1 MGDLLGSDELRD
13 LPGAGRPLPPDPDAD
28 AGDEWAARHVLRTAA
43 ALPPWAE
50 LRRDIGERRARI
62 VTRLRAHQSWLER
75 REALVGRL
83 PAERIVGEVALT
95 READRRVR
103 AEVASAVGEVNAL
116 IRQHNLQ
123 VTTTALH
130 LRTVSADELLEIA
143 RTRR

>member
-1 MGDLLGSDELRD
+1 MLHLSLYS
-13 LPGAGRPLPPDPDAD
+13 
-28 AGDEWAARHVLRTAA
+28 ARHLPTAA
-43 ALPPWAE
+43 VLLLP
-50 LRRDIGERRARI
+50 LSIG
-62 VTRLRAHQSWLER
+62 
-75 REALVGRL
+75 
-83 PAERIVGEVALT
+83 ALT

-123 VTTTALH
+123 VTTAALH